1 MGMGEGVKG
10 SLTAVWFS
18 GFFGLAA
25 LVHLVRLLFQV
36 PLVVGG
42 RPVPMAVSVIV
53 VLVAGILSLRLF
65 SVGRGGGSCCWAK

>member
-1 MGMGEGVKG
+1 MSMGEGVKG

-25 LVHLVRLLFQV
+25 LVHLVRFLFQV

-42 RPVPMAVSVIV
+42 RSVPMAVSVIV
-53 VLVAGILSLRLF
+53 AFVAGVLSLRLL
-65 SVGRGGGSCCWAK
+65 SVGRGGGFCCSAK